1 MRKKMSALLVGAGGI
16 SPSWL
21 KHIVLRN
28 DVEITAVADPCKDNA
43 MRRIGEFKLDKAE
56 YYSSVDE
63 ALAARK
69 FDMMFD
75 CSIPP
80 AHYGNALKA
89 LENGC
94 HVLSEKPATESTSQ
108 LLEIIKAAKRAG
120 KIHAVIQ
127 NRRYLDGI
135 ITYKDAVRK
144 KLGRLTTLNADFY
157 IGAHFGGFRDVM
169 KHVLLLDMAIH
180 SFDQARMISGCDP
193 VKVFCKEWNPA
204 GSWYQQD
211 ASAVAVFTM
220 SDNVVFTY
228 RGSWCSQGCMTSWEC
243 DWRAIGTEGTA
254 RWIGND
260 IFGETIVHD
269 DNFVNASKPFHPRM
283 KHLKYTGHAG
293 CIDEFIHCV
302 KNGGTPQTAST
313 DNIYSLAMVEA
324 AVKSAETG
332 KEVVI
337 DIDLD

>member
-1 MRKKMSALLVGAGGI
+1 MRKKIRAVLVGAGGI

-21 KHIVLRN
+21 KHIVTRN
-28 DVEITAVADPCKDNA
+28 DVEISAIADPCKDNA
-43 MRRIGEFKLDKAE
+43 MQKIADFNLNSE
-56 YYSSVDE
+56 YFPSLE
-63 ALAARK
+63 AALEARS
-69 FDMMFD
+69 FDVMFD
-75 CSIPP
+75 CSIPA
-80 AHYGNALKA
+80 AHFGNAIAALKK
-89 LENGC
+89 GC
-94 HVLSEKPATESTSQ
+94 HVLSEKPATETTSQ
-108 LLEIIKAAKRAG
+108 MQEIIRTAKQAG

-135 ITYKDAVRK
+135 ITYRDAVEKR
-144 KLGRLTTLNADFY
+144 LGKLTTLNADFY
-157 IGAHFGGFRDVM
+157 IGAHFGGFRDTM

-211 ASAVAVFTM
+211 ASAVAIFTM
-220 SDNVVFTY
+220 TDNVVFTY

-260 IFGETIVHD
+260 ISGETVIHD
-269 DNFVNASKPFHPRM
+269 NNFVNASKPFSTRT
-283 KHLKYTGHAG
+283 KHLKYIGHAG
-293 CIDEFIHCV
+293 CINEFIHCI
-302 KNGGTPQTAST
+302 KNGGTPQTVCS

-324 AVKSAETG
+324 AIKSAETG
-332 KEVVI
+332 REI
-337 DIDLD
+337 TIDLD